1 MGIFREISDGGN
13 ILEETILSVKNL
25 NKSFGNIQTL
35 FDVNFEC
42 QKGHIIGLVGA
53 NGAGKTTI
61 MKAILSLIRSE
72 GQITIAGQK
81 STFNHHSILKKVGAL
96 VEYPARYPYLSG
108 RDHLKLFVNK
118 SNDSKE
124 RIQNVINDLK
134 LNDYIDQ
141 RAKLYSL
148 GMKQKLGIAMA
159 LINQPDLVILDE
171 PMNGLDPQATKDLR
185 EMILKRRDQGMT
197 VLISSHILGELQKL
211 AEDLIVIDHG
221 KVIKKITMNELLA
234 SNQHFVVIKTSDDV
248 KAQKLL
254 EIVGFKAVSQSPLR
268 FVLTEENTIERL
280 MNILMKQQITVTDL
294 QHEDADLEES
304 ILKLI
309 AE

>member
-1 MGIFREISDGGN
+1 MGIRETSNGGK
-13 ILEETILSVKNL
+13 ILEEIILSVKNL
-25 NKSFGNIQTL
+25 NKSFGNRQTL
-35 FDVNFEC
+35 FDINFEC

-61 MKAILSLIRSE
+61 MKAILSLIKSE
-72 GQITIAGQK
+72 GQITIDGQK
-81 STFNHHSILKKVGAL
+81 TTFNHHPILQKVGAL
-96 VEYPARYPYLSG
+96 VEYPGIYPYLSG
-108 RDHLKLFVNK
+108 RDHLKLFVN
-118 SNDSKE
+118 DSKDSQE
-124 RIQNVINDLK
+124 RIQTIINDLK
-134 LNDYIDQ
+134 LNDCIDQ

-159 LINQPDLVILDE
+159 LVNQPDLVILDE

-185 EMILKRRDQGMT
+185 EMILKRRDQGLT

-221 KVIKKITMNELLA
+221 KVIKRTTMNELLA
-234 SNQHFVVIKTSDDV
+234 SNQHFIVIKTSDDT
-248 KAQKLL
+248 KAQELL
-254 EIVGFKAVSQSPLR
+254 EVVGFKTVSQSPLR
-268 FVLTEENTIERL
+268 FALTEKNTVERL
-280 MNILMKQQITVTDL
+280 MNILMKQQINVTDL

-304 ILKLI
+304 ILQLI

>member
-1 MGIFREISDGGN
+1 MS
-13 ILEETILSVKNL
+13 
-25 NKSFGNIQTL
+25 
-35 FDVNFEC
+35 
-42 QKGHIIGLVGA
+42 KGHIIGLVGA

-61 MKAILSLIRSE
+61 MKAILSLIKSE
-72 GQITIAGQK
+72 GQITIDGQK
-81 STFNHHSILKKVGAL
+81 TTFNHHPILQKVGAL
-96 VEYPARYPYLSG
+96 VEYPGIYPYLSG
-108 RDHLKLFVNK
+108 RDHLKLFVN
-118 SNDSKE
+118 DSKDSQE
-124 RIQNVINDLK
+124 RIQTIINDLK

-159 LINQPDLVILDE
+159 LVNQPDLVILDE

-185 EMILKRRDQGMT
+185 EMILKRRDQGLT

-221 KVIKKITMNELLA
+221 KVIKRTTMNELLA
-234 SNQHFVVIKTSDDV
+234 SNQHFIVIKTSDDT
-248 KAQKLL
+248 KAQELL
-254 EIVGFKAVSQSPLR
+254 EVVGFKTVSQSPLR
-268 FVLTEENTIERL
+268 FALTEKNTVERL
-280 MNILMKQQITVTDL
+280 MNILMKQQINVTDL

-304 ILKLI
+304 ILQLI